1 MAGEP
6 PAGAASSIPQI
17 DAAASHVWAFVFM
30 AVLMLMFGVGRVAK
44 ETKTTVKWKSFLHL
58 WMVAYLVLL
67 AALMSVTTAMA
78 LVLMVDEKGQPR
90 ITFVPPSFLSMTA
103 AVLGVFGF
111 EILVPQIHHRFRR
124 KSIGS
129 GLGEFAG
136 EFHFRSRRFTRRVGN
151 PGRILHQ
158 TDPDAVLTRYP
169 LERFPGVPRQVATTR
184 SRE

>member
-6 PAGAASSIPQI
+6 PAGAAGSIPQI

-111 EILVPQIHHRFRR
+111 EFLFR
-124 KSIGS
+124 KFIIGFGENQLDLGTTLQNFVDQAVAATLKKEAS
-129 GLGEFAG
+129 G
-136 EFHFRSRRFTRRVGN
+136 
-151 PGRILHQ
+151 
-158 TDPDAVLTRYP
+158 
-169 LERFPGVPRQVATTR
+169 
-184 SRE
+184 